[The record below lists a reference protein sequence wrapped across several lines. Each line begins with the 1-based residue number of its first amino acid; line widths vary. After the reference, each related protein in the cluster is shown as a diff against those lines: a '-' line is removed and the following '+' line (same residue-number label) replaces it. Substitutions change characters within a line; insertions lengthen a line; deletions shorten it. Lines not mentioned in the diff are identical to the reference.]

1 MEPSTEELKDLDNF
15 QQLVKDKVSKAL
27 DIAEEIWKKYP
38 EFRQITLDTTT
49 DEEHKLMAMAQRSN
63 MEA

>member
-49 DEEHKLMAMAQRSN
+49 DEDRKLMAMAQRSN

>member
-49 DEEHKLMAMAQRSN
+49 NEERKLMAMAQRSN

>member
-27 DIAEEIWKKYP
+27 DIAEGI
-38 EFRQITLDTTT
+38 
-49 DEEHKLMAMAQRSN
+49 
-63 MEA
+63 

>member
-49 DEEHKLMAMAQRSN
+49 DEERKLIAMAQRSN

>member
-27 DIAEEIWKKYP
+27 DIAEGIWKKYP

-49 DEEHKLMAMAQRSN
+49 DEERKLMAMAQRSN

>member
-49 DEEHKLMAMAQRSN
+49 DEERKLMAMTQRSN

>member
-49 DEEHKLMAMAQRSN
+49 DEERKLMAMAQRSN

>member
-27 DIAEEIWKKYP
+27 DIAEEIWKKYS

-49 DEEHKLMAMAQRSN
+49 DEERKLMAMTQRSN

>member
-49 DEEHKLMAMAQRSN
+49 DEERKLMTMAQRSN

>member
-38 EFRQITLDTTT
+38 EFKQITLDTTT

>member
-1 MEPSTEELKDLDNF
+1 MEELKDLDNF

-49 DEEHKLMAMAQRSN
+49 DEERKLMAMAQRSN